1 MGSVV
6 TKTTGASVIFNCSAD
21 GIPIP
26 QVSWQKDGLHLNVNQ
41 QRYSVTTSTS
51 TGFRSAQ
58 LPGVQQ
64 LDTTLTITNL
74 KQHDQGSFSCIAQS
88 ANTDPA
94 VLQTAYQLV
103 VNKRMLYITI
113 AFLLLSILH
122 CHTATPPDHCKG
134 SPCQNGGTC
143 DTLIDGFY
151 CHCTSSFTG
160 KTCNTRKYANFIA
173 ISQE

>member
-1 MGSVV
+1 MNV
-6 TKTTGASVIFNCSAD
+6 TFNCSAD
-21 GIPIP
+21 GIPQP
-26 QVSWQKDGLHLNVNQ
+26 RVSWRRNGQLLANIDQL
-41 QRYSVTTSTS
+41 QRYNVIMSTLN
-51 TGFRSAQ
+51 GFRSAQ

-88 ANTDPA
+88 ANTDPV

-113 AFLLLSILH
+113 AFLLLSILY
-122 CHTATPPDHCKG
+122 CHTATPPDHCKD

-143 DTLIDGFY
+143 GNLTDGFF
-151 CHCTSSFTG
+151 CRCTSSFTG
-160 KTCNTRKYANFIA
+160 KTCNKRKHNIL
-173 ISQE
+173 

>member
-1 MGSVV
+1 MVWCICTSDLAVHLLFYYPLLVFLPVPAKLLYSMGSVV
-6 TKTTGASVIFNCSAD
+6 TKTTGTSVTFNCSAD

-26 QVSWQKDGLHLNVNQ
+26 QVSWQKDGLYLNVNQ
-41 QRYSVTTSTS
+41 QPRYSVITSTS

-74 KQHDQGSFSCIAQS
+74 KQHDQGLFSCIAQS

-103 VNKRMLYITI
+103 VNKRML
-113 AFLLLSILH
+113 
-122 CHTATPPDHCKG
+122 
-134 SPCQNGGTC
+134 
-143 DTLIDGFY
+143 
-151 CHCTSSFTG
+151 
-160 KTCNTRKYANFIA
+160 
-173 ISQE
+173 